1 MDNEKIGPNQA
12 ECAPGCGSVCNCRA
26 TGIGKKSKIIIC
38 LIVAIAAAVVLA
50 HGIMQK
56 AEAQSDLEQNV
67 SNLSLWANTIDS
79 LASLNQEASP
89 KDAVFLYLPMKGQEP
104 DENVKKEIEA
114 AAGKA
119 QSQGTMTTFY
129 VLDEGSEDYLQLT
142 GQVPA
147 PFVLVMVKGS
157 SMNVVPAN
165 VSIEKGMSVVSG
177 DISEENLL
185 YALVAASRPSAG
197 CCALPS
203 TKCC

>member
-1 MDNEKIGPNQA
+1 MDNEKIGPHQA
-12 ECAPGCGSVCNCRA
+12 ECAPGCGSRCNCRA
-26 TGIGKKSKIIIC
+26 TGISKKSKIIIC
-38 LIVAIAAAVVLA
+38 LIVAIAAVVVLA

-56 AEAQSDLEQNV
+56 AEAQSDLEQNA

-79 LASLNQEASP
+79 LASLNQEASR

-119 QSQGTMTTFY
+119 QSQGTMTAFY

-157 SMNVVPAN
+157 SMTVVPAN

>member
-1 MDNEKIGPNQA
+1 MDNEKMGPNQA
-12 ECAPGCGSVCNCRA
+12 ECKPGCGSGCNCRA
-26 TGIGKKSKIIIC
+26 TGISKKSKIIIC
-38 LIVAIAAAVVLA
+38 LIVAIAAVVVLA

-56 AEAQSDLEQNV
+56 AEAQSDLEQNA

-79 LASLNQEASP
+79 LASLNQEAP
-89 KDAVFLYLPMKGQEP
+89 LKDAVFLYLPMKGQEP

-119 QSQGTMTTFY
+119 QSQGTMTAFY

-142 GQVPA
+142 SQVPA

-157 SMNVVPAN
+157 SMTVVPAN

-185 YALVAASRPSAG
+185 YALVAASRPSAS